1 MPGGIRTRGKT
12 APFHGARNFG
22 LAADAGFL
30 DTNVLIRYVV
40 EDDATQQAAA
50 RRLIRRCISGGHALF
65 VPVTVTLELEWVLR
79 ATFEYTKDEVIEV
92 LSSLFSAAE
101 LTFESERGLEVALQL
116 YREESLDF
124 ADCLHVALAAQ
135 AGELPLWTFD
145 RRAAK
150 VNVAQSM
157 GR

>member
-1 MPGGIRTRGKT
+1 MP
-12 APFHGARNFG
+12 A
-22 LAADAGFL
+22 L
-30 DTNVLIRYVV
+30 DTNALVRYIVA
-40 EDDATQQAAA
+40 DDVAQLAAA
-50 RRLIRRCISGGHALF
+50 KRLIRKCVSEGQTLF

-79 ATFEYTKDEVIEV
+79 ASFEYAKDEVMQV

-101 LTFESERGLEVALQL
+101 LTFDSERALEVALQL
-116 YREESLDF
+116 YREGSADF

-145 RRAAK
+145 KRAAK
-150 VNVAQSM
+150 INGAQSI

>member
-1 MPGGIRTRGKT
+1 MP
-12 APFHGARNFG
+12 A
-22 LAADAGFL
+22 L
-30 DTNVLIRYVV
+30 DTNALIRSVV
-40 EDDATQQAAA
+40 EDDVAQLAAA
-50 RRLIRRCISGGHALF
+50 KRLIRKCVNEGQTLF

-79 ATFEYTKDEVIEV
+79 ASFEYTKDEVMQV

-101 LTFESERGLEVALQL
+101 LTFESERALEIALQL
-116 YREESLDF
+116 YRENSADF

-145 RRAAK
+145 KRAAK
-150 VNVAQSM
+150 VNGAQAI

>member
-1 MPGGIRTRGKT
+1 MP
-12 APFHGARNFG
+12 A
-22 LAADAGFL
+22 L
-30 DTNVLIRYVV
+30 DTNALVRYVV
-40 EDDATQQAAA
+40 EDDLAQLTAAK
-50 RRLIRRCISGGHALF
+50 RLIRKCVSEGQTLF

-79 ATFEYTKDEVIEV
+79 ASFEYTKDKVMHV

-101 LTFESERGLEVALQL
+101 LTFESERALEVALQL
-116 YREESLDF
+116 YREGSADF

-145 RRAAK
+145 KRAAK
-150 VNVAQSM
+150 VNGAQAI